1 MARRIYRGVPPSR
14 MTLSPTSSGKGIALR
29 ARGAA
34 GMARTSAPVATSGV
48 PNIASTVCGFAS
60 APGERIRRTA
70 RALTMADRARL
81 LRSRV
86 AAGNDV
92 DGRAFAERSEGDR
105 HHFRFI
111 VSPDDTGQLG
121 SLRNFTRE
129 LMDQAA
135 RDLGTRLDWPVQL
148 PQRQEMQQD

>member
-60 APGERIRRTA
+60 APGERIRRTT

-86 AAGNDV
+86 AAANDV
-92 DGRAFAERSEGDR
+92 DDRAFAERCEGDR

-111 VSPDDTGQLG
+111 VSPDDAGELG
-121 SLRNFTRE
+121 SYETSPGNSSIRPRAT
-129 LMDQAA
+129 
-135 RDLGTRLDWPVQL
+135 
-148 PQRQEMQQD
+148 